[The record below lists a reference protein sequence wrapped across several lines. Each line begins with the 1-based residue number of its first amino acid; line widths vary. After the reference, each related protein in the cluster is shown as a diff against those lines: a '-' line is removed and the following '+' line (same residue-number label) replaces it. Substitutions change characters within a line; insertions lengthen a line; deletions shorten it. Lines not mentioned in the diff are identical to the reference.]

1 MTKDLTSSTV
11 SRQNILNNNYAL
23 EQIESNLS
31 LGGIYWH
38 DEHVFTKV
46 QVAEVL
52 QIDIRTVER
61 YIEQYGDEFGK
72 NGYEVLKGDGYY
84 ADETVK

>member
-31 LGGIYWH
+31 LGGA
-38 DEHVFTKV
+38 F
-46 QVAEVL
+46 
-52 QIDIRTVER
+52 
-61 YIEQYGDEFGK
+61 
-72 NGYEVLKGDGYY
+72 
-84 ADETVK
+84 